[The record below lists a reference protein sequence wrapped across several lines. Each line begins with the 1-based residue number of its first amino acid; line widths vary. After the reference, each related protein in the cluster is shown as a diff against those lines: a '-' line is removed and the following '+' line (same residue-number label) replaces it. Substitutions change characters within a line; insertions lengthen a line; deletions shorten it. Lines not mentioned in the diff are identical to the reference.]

1 MRNKLRTIGFILLI
15 SFVGGQVLAQ
25 RSGNPAADH
34 WVDSVFKTLSKNQK
48 IAQLMIVRVS
58 SIGADRKITFFDKE
72 VEEAIH
78 KYNIGGLCLFQG
90 GPVKQATILNRLQS
104 IAKTPL
110 LVTIDA
116 ENGV

>member
-1 MRNKLRTIGFILLI
+1 MYMRNSLKTIGFILLI
-15 SFVGGQVLAQ
+15 GLVGSKVQAQ

-34 WVDSVFKTLSKNQK
+34 WVDSVFKTLSKKQK
-48 IAQLMIVRVS
+48 IAQLMVVRVS
-58 SIGADRKITFFDKE
+58 SIGPDHTVVFYDKQ
-72 VEEAIH
+72 VEEAIN

-90 GPVKQATILNRLQS
+90 GPIKQATVLNHLQA

-116 ENGV
+116 